1 MAYHTT
7 TDQLLANGLNNH
19 NKKAGF
25 IEENDNGANLLA
37 LAVNSITFSNTG
49 AATANITIASNT
61 TSLPV
66 GGSVSFDAGGA
77 DNRFAPN
84 TFEWDSTGTILLIA
98 YTY

>member
-19 NKKAGF
+19 NKKAAF
-25 IEENDNGANLLA
+25 IEENDNGTVALAN
-37 LAVNSITFSNTG
+37 AVNSITFSNIG
-49 AATANITIASNT
+49 AAIASITLNGT
-61 TSLPV
+61 TTNLPI
-66 GGSVSFDAGGA
+66 GASVSFDAGGA

>member
-19 NKKAGF
+19 NKKAAF
-25 IEENDNGANLLA
+25 IEENNNGVVTLAN
-37 LAVNSITFSNTG
+37 AVNSITFSNTG
-49 AATANITIASNT
+49 TALASITVNGGSTN
-61 TSLPV
+61 LPI
-66 GGSVSFDAGGA
+66 GASVSFDAGGA

-84 TFEWDSTGTILLIA
+84 TFEWDSTATILLIA

>member
-7 TDQLLANGLNNH
+7 TDQLLASGLNNH

-25 IEENDNGANLLA
+25 TEANNAGAELMPN
-37 LAVNSITFSNTG
+37 AVNSISFSNIG
-49 AATANITIASNT
+49 ATVATITLYGNT
-61 TSLPV
+61 TSLQV
-66 GGSVSFDAGGA
+66 GASVSFDAGGN
-77 DNRFAPN
+77 DNRYAPN

>member
-19 NKKAGF
+19 NKKAAF
-25 IEENDNGANLLA
+25 IEENDNGGVTLA
-37 LAVNSITFSNTG
+37 TAVNSITFSNTG
-49 AATANITIASNT
+49 AAIATITVNGGTAD
-61 TSLPV
+61 LPV

>member
-7 TDQLLANGLNNH
+7 TDQLLASGLYNH

-25 IEENDNGANLLA
+25 SESNDAGAEIMPT
-37 LAVNSITFSNTG
+37 AVNSITFSNNG
-49 AATANITIASNT
+49 TAVASITLNGNT
-61 TSLPV
+61 TNLPI
-66 GGSVSFDAGGA
+66 GASVSFDAGGA

-84 TFEWDSTGTILLIA
+84 TFEWDSTSTILLIA

>member
-19 NKKAGF
+19 NKKAAF
-25 IEENDNGANLLA
+25 VEANNAGTETLPT
-37 LAVNSITFSNTG
+37 AVNSITFSNIG
-49 AATANITIASNT
+49 AAVATITLNT
-61 TSLPV
+61 ITTDLPV
-66 GGSVSFDAGGA
+66 GASVSFDAGGV

>member
-25 IEENDNGANLLA
+25 AEANNAGAEVMPT
-37 LAVNSITFSNTG
+37 AVNSITFSNRGTAVATITLNGVTTDLPIG
-49 AATANITIASNT
+49 A
-61 TSLPV
+61 
-66 GGSVSFDAGGA
+66 SVSFDAGGA

-84 TFEWDSTGTILLIA
+84 TFEWDSTNTILLIA

>member
-25 IEENDNGANLLA
+25 VESNNAGAEIMPT
-37 LAVNSITFSNTG
+37 AVNSITFSNTG
-49 AATANITIASNT
+49 TAIASIT
-61 TSLPV
+61 LYGTATELPI
-66 GGSVSFDAGGA
+66 GASVSFDAGGA

-84 TFEWDSTGTILLIA
+84 TFEWDSTGTVLLIA

>member
-7 TDQLLANGLNNH
+7 TDQLLASGLYNH
-19 NKKAGF
+19 NKKAAF
-25 IEENDNGANLLA
+25 IEENDNGTVVLNN
-37 LAVNSITFSNTG
+37 AVNSITFSNIG
-49 AATANITIASNT
+49 AAIASITLNGT
-61 TSLPV
+61 TTNLPI
-66 GGSVSFDAGGA
+66 GASVSFDAGGA

>member
-7 TDQLLANGLNNH
+7 TDQLLASGLYNH
-19 NKKAGF
+19 NKKAAF
-25 IEENDNGANLLA
+25 IEENDNGAIA
-37 LAVNSITFSNTG
+37 LNNAVNSITFSNIG
-49 AATANITIASNT
+49 AAIASITLNGT
-61 TSLPV
+61 TTNLPI
-66 GGSVSFDAGGA
+66 GASVSFDAGGA

>member
-7 TDQLLANGLNNH
+7 TDTLLANGLNNH

-25 IEENDNGANLLA
+25 IEENDNGSNLLA
-37 LAVNSITFSNTG
+37 IAVNSITFSNTG
-49 AATANITIASNT
+49 AATAPLTINGGSTN
-61 TSLPV
+61 LPI
-66 GGSVSFDAGGA
+66 GGSVTFDAGGA